1 MLISFTFPIFII
13 LLIVDVSIIFWD
25 GLPSSIIEFIVS
37 DELNPDTT
45 EAISL

>member
-1 MLISFTFPIFII
+1 MLISFTLPFFII
-13 LLIVDVSIIFWD
+13 LLIVVVSMVFWE

-45 EAISL
+45 VAISL